1 MVASQYAK
9 VVALEWYSL
18 GSGNFRAEVHIEALH
33 KWLISEI
40 VQPPSCIVG
49 CMNDI
54 RYNGEWFPMDLTENR
69 DSRAADYLARSQ
81 NTEDG
86 CHSNMC
92 GPKSDFVCQMGLECI
107 DLWRHAECRSVTS
120 RNSVICCSRI
130 PLDFCSASV
139 YRNAQGTSRL
149 AGS

>member
-1 MVASQYAK
+1 M
-9 VVALEWYSL
+9 
-18 GSGNFRAEVHIEALH
+18 
-33 KWLISEI
+33 
-40 VQPPSCIVG
+40 QPPSFIVG

-92 GPKSDFVCQMGLECI
+92 GPKSDFVCQRGLECI

-120 RNSVICCSRI
+120 QHFCCVLQLNLMTSMVPVLTIMGISR
-130 PLDFCSASV
+130 S
-139 YRNAQGTSRL
+139 